1 MKTRVKICSIT
12 NLEDACMAVEYGAD
26 VLGFIFT
33 KSPRQIDPESAKHII
48 NQLPPFVT
56 SVGVFMD
63 DSCEYVEKITS
74 FTGINVIQ
82 LHGNE
87 SPNYC
92 QRINKPIIK
101 RIHVCEND
109 TSETLISRMKLY
121 SVSAFL
127 LDPGA
132 GSGKTFDWNIAK
144 PIDYPIIIA
153 GGLNPENVGSVVKLL
168 KPYGVDVSSGVEK
181 TLGKKDPKKVKR
193 FIEEVQ

>member
-1 MKTRVKICSIT
+1 MRTRVKICSIT

-26 VLGFIFT
+26 ALGFIFT
-33 KSPRQIDPESAKHII
+33 KSPRQIDPDSAKYII
-48 NQLPPFVT
+48 KQLIPFVT

-63 DSCEYVEKITS
+63 VSLKYVDEVAT
-74 FTGINVIQ
+74 FTGIDVVQ

-87 SPNYC
+87 SPDYC
-92 QRINKPIIK
+92 HKINKSIIK
-101 RIHVCEND
+101 RIHVSEND
-109 TSETLISRMKLY
+109 TSEILVSRMKSY

-144 PIDYPIIIA
+144 DIDFPIIIA
-153 GGLNPENVGSVVKLL
+153 GGLTPENVGRVVKLL
-168 KPYGVDVSSGVEK
+168 SPYGVDVSSGVEK
-181 TLGKKDPKKVKR
+181 TVGKKDPEKVKR